1 MKYRFSFQS
10 QLRFLVFFLMF
21 FAGGA
26 YAKTMQE
33 FVFRPD
39 TVYTINTGIGIA
51 TQIEISPREQV
62 KDYGTGF
69 SSAWELA
76 RRDNVFYLKPK
87 DLDADTNM
95 YIRTNKRT
103 YLLDLRVVSKQWRSL
118 NHAKNIGVNYH
129 VRFSYPN
136 ENFENNIASG
146 QDASS
151 KDSATPRK
159 PHWNY
164 DFSAAKG
171 SDWLVPRKIHDDG
184 KFTYIDLQTVNVPSG
199 GIPAVYGKKSD
210 DGNEFI
216 VNSKTEG
223 GRITVFGIYNNLVL
237 RHGDSVVGL
246 RRNPS

>member
-76 RRDNVFYLKPK
+76 RRDNVAYQSQKSG
-87 DLDADTNM
+87 
-95 YIRTNKRT
+95 T
-103 YLLDLRVVSKQWRSL
+103 Y
-118 NHAKNIGVNYH
+118 GG
-129 VRFSYPN
+129 P
-136 ENFENNIASG
+136 
-146 QDASS
+146 
-151 KDSATPRK
+151 PRL
-159 PHWNY
+159 PM
-164 DFSAAKG
+164 A
-171 SDWLVPRKIHDDG
+171 VP
-184 KFTYIDLQTVNVPSG
+184 L
-199 GIPAVYGKKSD
+199 
-210 DGNEFI
+210 
-216 VNSKTEG
+216 
-223 GRITVFGIYNNLVL
+223 
-237 RHGDSVVGL
+237 
-246 RRNPS
+246 

>member
-1 MKYRFSFQS
+1 MKYRFSFQNH
-10 QLRFLVFFLMF
+10 LRLLVFVLTLL
-21 FAGGA
+21 AGNT
-26 YAKTMQE
+26 YARTMQE
-33 FVFRPD
+33 FFFRPD

-118 NHAKNIGVNYH
+118 SQAKNAGVNYH
-129 VRFSYPN
+129 VRFSYAD
-136 ENFENNIASG
+136 ENSEGN
-146 QDASS
+146 
-151 KDSATPRK
+151 SAPRK
-159 PHWNY
+159 YIPNSHSFTSPKQHWNY

-171 SDWLVPRKIHDDG
+171 SDWLIPRKIHDDG
-184 KFTYIDLQTVNVPSG
+184 KFTYIDLKDENIPSG
-199 GIPAVYGKKSD
+199 GIPAVYGKKND
-210 DGNEFI
+210 NDNEFI

-223 GRITVFGIYNNLVL
+223 SRITVFGVYNHLVL
-237 RHGDSVVGL
+237 RHGESVVGL